1 MEIHHLN
8 TESVLSLTNIFKLIL
23 KQEAEKGTQQLADRL
38 VFKLGTI
45 QAAQILT
52 IVLNELSIY
61 LRKEEQIYRAL

>member
-23 KQEAEKGTQQLADRL
+23 KQEGEKNSQELAERL
-38 VFKLGTI
+38 VLKLGTI

-52 IVLNELSIY
+52 IVLN
-61 LRKEEQIYRAL
+61 